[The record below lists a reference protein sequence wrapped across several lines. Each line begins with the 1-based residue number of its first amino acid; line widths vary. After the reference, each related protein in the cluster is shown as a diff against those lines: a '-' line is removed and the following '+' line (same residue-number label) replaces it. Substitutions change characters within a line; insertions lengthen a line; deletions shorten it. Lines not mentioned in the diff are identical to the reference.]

1 MVAVIDALVAGMLAA
16 VLAMLIGANGPAAA
30 VVGVVAAILVFGAVA
45 VLAARFFMRDQAS
58 LEVLFPSPG
67 PEDRIDG

>member
-1 MVAVIDALVAGMLAA
+1 
-16 VLAMLIGANGPAAA
+16 

-45 VLAARFFMRDQAS
+45 VLAGRFFMRDQAS